1 MVVYRSFTDRIR
13 KLTLKENGG
22 TNSKPVLTRDACFF
36 CGLTRINVSSDP
48 PDPPTRLKIQNA
60 RKRTVTLTWKA
71 PKNDG
76 GSPVTHYSVDLLCW
90 AAGSTQKE
98 SWRR

>member
-1 MVVYRSFTDRIR
+1 MYLLSIKNTICDECVVC
-13 KLTLKENGG
+13 
-22 TNSKPVLTRDACFF
+22 A
-36 CGLTRINVSSDP
+36 DP
-48 PDPPTRLKIQNA
+48 PDPPTRLKIQSV
-60 RKRTVTLTWKA
+60 RKGAVNLTWKA

-90 AAGSTQKE
+90 DASGTQKE

>member
-1 MVVYRSFTDRIR
+1 MYVFYLL
-13 KLTLKENGG
+13 KKTLLLL
-22 TNSKPVLTRDACFF
+22 SSVILPSSVLSA
-36 CGLTRINVSSDP
+36 DP
-48 PDPPTRLKIQNA
+48 PDPPTRLKIQSV
-60 RKRTVTLTWKA
+60 RKGTVTLTWKA

-90 AAGSTQKE
+90 DASGTQKE